1 MSTYL
6 LIHGAWH
13 GAWCWY
19 KVLPRLERA
28 GHRVVAPDLPSLGID
43 RTPIAQISL
52 DTWTDSVCRLLDAQ
66 DEPVILVGH
75 SRAGILIS
83 QAAEKRPEKVKTLVY
98 LAAFL
103 LRQGESILQVLQE
116 DGGSTILPNLVVADD
131 QSSVTF
137 RQESFKDF
145 FYGECSQ
152 EDIALA
158 RLLLA
163 PEAIAVGATPISV
176 SQSNF
181 GRVPKV
187 YIECLRDKTIVPALQ
202 KRMYTALPCQKVIS
216 MDTDH
221 SPFFSA
227 PEALVTHLL
236 SVDSGVYPKSAI
248 GNAPA

>member
-6 LIHGAWH
+6 LIHGSWH

-28 GHRVVAPDLPSLGID
+28 GHRVVATDLPSLGID
-43 RTPIAQISL
+43 RTPIGQISL
-52 DTWTDSVCRLLDAQ
+52 ETWTDSVCRILDAQ

-83 QAAEKRPEKVKTLVY
+83 QAAEKRPEKVKALIY

-103 LRQGESILQVLQE
+103 LRQGESLLQVVQK
-116 DGGSTILPNLVVADD
+116 DDASMVLPNLVMAEN
-131 QSSVTF
+131 QSSATV
-137 RQESFKDF
+137 RQSAIKEI
-145 FYGECSQ
+145 FYGNCSE
-152 EDIALA
+152 EDLALA
-158 RLLLA
+158 RLLLV
-163 PEAIAVGATPISV
+163 PEAMAPLATPISV
-176 SQSNF
+176 GQSNF
-181 GRVPKV
+181 GRVPRV
-187 YIECLRDKTIVPALQ
+187 YIECMQDKAIPPALQ
-202 KRMYTALPCQKVIS
+202 KKMYTALPCQKVIS

-236 SVDSGVYPKSAI
+236 SVDS
-248 GNAPA
+248 